1 MRAYFLKTARIGFSA
16 WQAEDLPFAVGLWCD
31 PAVAG
36 MICARGC
43 FTQQEAADRLRLEME
58 NLCRYGVQ
66 YYPLFLL
73 ENDVFIGCCGL
84 RPGSVPREFELGFHL
99 KPAYWGKGLG
109 FEAAKAAVEYG
120 FSKCHADVICAGH
133 HPKNAGLLG
142 CWPGWDSSI
151 RETRFMRRPGCIT
164 PPTACRRR
172 LRSARRSRRR
182 NPENR

>member
-133 HPKNAGLLG
+133 HPKNAGSARLLARLG
-142 CWPGWDSSI
+142 FVYTGDAFYAPTGLHHPTY
-151 RETRFMRRPGCIT
+151 RLA
-164 PPTACRRR
+164 PPTAVG
-172 LRSARRSRRR
+172 
-182 NPENR
+182 PEKQASES

>member
-73 ENDVFIGCCGL
+73 GNDVFIGCCGL
-84 RPGSVPREFELGFHL
+84 RPGSVPREFELGFVYMGDAFYA
-99 KPAYWGKGLG
+99 PTGL
-109 FEAAKAAVEYG
+109 
-120 FSKCHADVICAGH
+120 H
-133 HPKNAGLLG
+133 HPTYRL
-142 CWPGWDSSI
+142 S
-151 RETRFMRRPGCIT
+151 
-164 PPTACRRR
+164 PPTAVG
-172 LRSARRSRRR
+172 
-182 NPENR
+182 PEKQASEF